1 MFYLMH
7 VMPATF
13 FLFALPA
20 LALLV
25 ILAAWGYD
33 LLKTFRE
40 KQMLRARLESVIRGY
55 YPVRYERAFQPKEN
69 PDAP

>member
-20 LALLV
+20 LALLI

-40 KQMLRARLESVIRGY
+40 KRVLRA
-55 YPVRYERAFQPKEN
+55 QPKEN

>member
-20 LALLV
+20 LALVV
-25 ILAAWGYD
+25 ILGVWGYD

-40 KQMLRARLESVIRGY
+40 RKALSSRLESVIRGY
-55 YPVRYERAFQPKEN
+55 Y
-69 PDAP
+69 AP